1 MRVLNGLA
9 RAVIGVALL
18 ALAACGG
25 GPPPP
30 TIVDLTMV
38 AAQDVNSYTGD
49 GVGFPVQVS
58 VYQLKSPDAFTGK
71 DFSQIGELG
80 GELIDTYTLSPGAS
94 QTVRL
99 ELVPDAR
106 YLGVVAAFR
115 EINTGFAAWKASMP
129 IVPNET
135 SAVTANVGAS
145 AVALQ

>member
-1 MRVLNGLA
+1 MRVSKGLA
-9 RAVIGVALL
+9 RAVIGIAVL
-18 ALAACGG
+18 ALAACG

-38 AAQDVNSYTGD
+38 AAQDANSYAGD

-94 QTVRL
+94 QTVRH
-99 ELVPDAR
+99 ELLPDSR

-115 EINTGFAAWKASMP
+115 EINTGLAAWKASMP
-129 IVPNET
+129 VEPNKT
-135 SAVTANVGAS
+135 SAVTANIGAS